1 MTWKARNLAGVATL
15 AMLAI
20 AAPSARGQG
29 ERFPEG
35 TITAIQFEGNATIPS
50 EKIKAKLLSRVGQPL
65 DQEKVEADL
74 KSLMG
79 TKWFSDVEPFCE
91 ESPPGSHKYILIFRV
106 REMPVLTK
114 VEYRGRHAVR
124 QKEIEDTT
132 GLKVGNRADPNR
144 TQMAVGQIQ
153 RLYQEKGYDLVSVT
167 LLQGGNPG
175 DTHVVIEIFEGPKVK
190 IASIDFKGNLFASDA
205 TLKTH
210 ISSRKPILGFFGKY
224 HREMLEEDRQKLID
238 YYYSQGFFE
247 VKVTPVTRP
256 GEQPGNVDLTFVVSE
271 GTRYKV
277 RNVILEGNKKIKSET
292 LRSDLELHSGK
303 PFMMAVRD
311 ADKNRMLLKYGEIG
325 CIDAQIA
332 VEPRFTNELGVVD
345 LVYKIEEG
353 ELYTLAELRI
363 QGNTRTRDKVIRRE
377 AVQAGLLPG
386 EVLDRTRIEIFRRRL
401 TALGY
406 FQNDPQHG
414 KQIDVKIAA
423 RRPGDKPYGELM
435 MSLLGDAPQARM
447 QDPGPAV
454 ESAPPGQ
461 GPATTSEPNPPGLS
475 PFGANN
481 PFSPPA
487 DTPPIEVPVP
497 APGLRPGLAPAPGLA
512 PGPPVVPVVP
522 VNPPPPPVGTG
533 EPAGTFPSIPGMNMT
548 DVSPDRN
555 DAFPNRSFADIVT
568 SVEEAP
574 TGRFM
579 IGVGA
584 NSFQGLMG
592 NVQIYEKNFDLL
604 NFPRSFSD
612 LTNGTAFRGGG
623 QEFRVVLNAGTLINM
638 IQVSLR
644 EPYLF
649 DLPIGAG
656 ATGYVFQ
663 RIYPN
668 WDERR
673 GGGRFSLGRQIGTAM
688 YADFAV
694 RAEDVDFF
702 GYKVPAPADYLAASG
717 NTTLV
722 SLRSSFRLDNRNS
735 PFMATKGQY
744 LEVATEQ
751 GFGSFTFS
759 KFDAEGRIYI
769 PTGSRPDGTGKR
781 FFTLRGHFGIAT
793 ESTPVYERY
802 FAGNFGNL
810 RGFQYRTVSP
820 HAFGVPTGGVMMA
833 LGSVQY
839 QFPWNARDTFHQI
852 FFTDFGTVT
861 GNYHFSDMRV
871 SVGTGLLVAIP
882 AFGPMPFEFDLAFPV
897 LFQQGDKVQYF
908 NFSVGGVW

>member
-1 MTWKARNLAGVATL
+1 
-15 AMLAI
+15 MLAI
-20 AAPSARGQG
+20 VAEAPARAQG

-50 EKIKAKLLSRVGQPL
+50 DKIKAKLLSRVGQTL

-79 TKWFSDVEPFCE
+79 TKWFSDVSPYYE
-91 ESPPGSHKYILIFRV
+91 ESAPGSRKYILIFRV
-106 REMPVLTK
+106 SEMPVLTK
-114 VEYRGRHAVR
+114 VEFKGRKAIR
-124 QKEIEDTT
+124 LKELEETT
-132 GLKVGNRADPNR
+132 GLKAGSRADPTR
-144 TQMAVGQIQ
+144 AQLAVGQILT
-153 RLYQEKGYDLVSVT
+153 LYHEKGYDLASVT

-175 DTHVVIEIFEGPKVK
+175 DTRIVIEIFEGPKVK
-190 IASIDFKGNLFASDA
+190 IGSIDFKGNVFASDA

-210 ISSRKPILGFFGKY
+210 ISSRKPILGLFGKY
-224 HREMLEEDRQKLID
+224 HRDMLDEDRQKLID

-256 GEQPGNVDLTFVVSE
+256 GENPGHVDLTFVVSE

-277 RNVILEGNKKIKSET
+277 RNAILEGNSKIKSET
-292 LRSDLELHSGK
+292 LKSDLELHSGR

-325 CIDAQIA
+325 CIDAQII
-332 VEPRFTNELGVVD
+332 VEPRFTNQLGVVD

-353 ELYTLAELRI
+353 EPYTLAELRV

-386 EVLDRTRIEIFRRRL
+386 EVLDRNRIELFRRRL
-401 TALGY
+401 MTLGY
-406 FQNDPQHG
+406 FMNDPQHG
-414 KQIDVKIAA
+414 KQIDIKIMG
-423 RRPGDKPYGELM
+423 RRPKDKPYGDLM
-435 MSLLGDAPQARM
+435 MPVLGDMIQARM
-447 QDPGPAV
+447 QDPGAGPAV
-454 ESAPPGQ
+454 EPAPPSLEPG
-461 GPATTSEPNPPGLS
+461 TTSEPNPPGLT
-475 PFGANN
+475 PFGAAN

-487 DTPPIEVPVP
+487 DTPPVEVPGPVP
-497 APGLRPGLAPAPGLA
+497 APAPGVPA
-512 PGPPVVPVVP
+512 VPVVP

-533 EPAGTFPSIPGMNMT
+533 EPAGTFPSLPGMNMT
-548 DVSPDRN
+548 DVTPDRN

-592 NVQIYEKNFDLL
+592 NIQVYEKNFDIF

-612 LTNGTAFRGGG
+612 ITNGQAFRGGG
-623 QEFRVVLNAGTLINM
+623 QEFRVTLNAGTLMNF
-638 IQVSLR
+638 IQISLR

-656 ATGYVFQ
+656 ATGYLSS

-673 GGGRFSLGRQIGTAM
+673 GGGRFSLGRQVGTAM
-688 YADFAV
+688 YADVAV
-694 RAEDVDFF
+694 RAEEVDFF
-702 GYKVPAPADYLAASG
+702 GYKVPAPANYLAASG
-717 NTTLV
+717 FTTLV
-722 SLRSSFRLDNRNS
+722 SIRSSFRLDNRNS

-744 LEVATEQ
+744 LELSTEQ
-751 GFGSFTFS
+751 GFGSFTFT
-759 KFDAEGRIYI
+759 KFDAEGRVHI

-793 ESTPVYERY
+793 ETTPIYERY

-833 LGSVQY
+833 VASVQY

-861 GNYHFSDMRV
+861 GNYQFNDMRV

-897 LFQQGDKVQYF
+897 VHQFGDKVQYF
-908 NFSVGGVW
+908 NFSVGGIW

>member
-1 MTWKARNLAGVATL
+1 MTGKVRNLACLAIL

-20 AAPSARGQG
+20 VARPARGQS

-50 EKIKAKLLSRVGQPL
+50 ERIKAKLLSRVGQAL

-79 TKWFSDVEPFCE
+79 TKWFSDVSPYYE
-91 ESPPGSHKYILIFRV
+91 ESPPNSHKYILIFRV

-114 VEYRGRHAVR
+114 VEFRGRTAVR

-132 GLKVGNRADPNR
+132 GLKVGNRADPTR
-144 TQMAVGQIQ
+144 TQLAVGQIL
-153 RLYQEKGYDLVSVT
+153 RLYQEKGYDLASVT
-167 LLQGGNPG
+167 LIKGGNPG
-175 DTHVVIEIFEGPKVK
+175 DTHIVIEIFEGPKGR
-190 IASIDFKGNLFASDA
+190 IGSIDFKGNVFASDA

-210 ISSRKPILGFFGKY
+210 ITSRKPILGLFGKY
-224 HREMLEEDRQKLID
+224 HRDMLEEDRQKLID

-256 GEQPGNVDLTFVVSE
+256 GEKPGHVDLTFVVSE

-277 RNVILEGNKKIKSET
+277 RNVILEGNTKIKGET

-353 ELYTLAELRI
+353 EPYTMAELRV

-386 EVLDRTRIEIFRRRL
+386 EILDRNRIELFRRRL
-401 TALGY
+401 LTLGY
-406 FQNDPQHG
+406 FMNDPQHG
-414 KQIDVKIAA
+414 KQIDIKIVG
-423 RRPGDKPYGELM
+423 RRPKDKPYGDVM
-435 MSLLGDAPQARM
+435 MSVLGDVTQARM
-447 QDPGPAV
+447 QDPGNGPAV
-454 ESAPPGQ
+454 EPAPPGQ
-461 GPATTSEPNPPGLS
+461 VPGTTSEPNVPGLN
-475 PFGANN
+475 PFGATN

-487 DTPPIEVPVP
+487 DTPPVEVP
-497 APGLRPGLAPAPGLA
+497 APTPTPA
-512 PGPPVVPVVP
+512 PGPPALPALP
-522 VNPPPPPVGTG
+522 ANPPPPPVGTG

-548 DVSPDRN
+548 DTSPDRN

-592 NVQIYEKNFDLL
+592 NVQVYEKNFDIF

-612 LTNGTAFRGGG
+612 ITNGQAFRGGG
-623 QEFRVVLNAGTLINM
+623 QEFRVMLQAGTLINM

-656 ATGYVFQ
+656 ATGYVFS

-673 GGGRFSLGRQIGTAM
+673 GGGRFSLGRQLGTSM
-688 YADFAV
+688 YADLAV
-694 RAEDVDFF
+694 RAEEVDFF
-702 GYKVPAPADYLAASG
+702 GYRVPAPANYLAASG
-717 NTTLV
+717 FTSLV
-722 SLRSSFRLDNRNS
+722 SIRPSLRLDNRNT

-744 LEVATEQ
+744 LEVSAEQ
-751 GFGSFTFS
+751 GFGSFTFT
-759 KFDAEGRIYI
+759 KFDAEGRVHI

-781 FFTLRGHFGIAT
+781 FFTLRAHYGIAT
-793 ESTPVYERY
+793 ESTPIYERY

-833 LGSVQY
+833 VASVQY

-861 GNYHFSDMRV
+861 GNYQFSDMRV

-897 LFQQGDKVQYF
+897 LFQYGDKVQYF